1 MTPRPT
7 LSPQG
12 PLALAFALA
21 LGCATAPRPPTGP
34 TALAT
39 GPGGPQSARVDA
51 VPLPAAPGCQSPVL
65 NVSEPAQGPFEIRAR
80 DNPGD
85 IVVTGASDLPAGPAS
100 TQGAWTRAAEARL
113 RAVGLTLAE
122 CLRPLCAPARHRLRL
137 TVNAEGVVSLRPPQ
151 SFPMPTR
158 VGRCL
163 EGTLAAI
170 DLDLPP
176 PRSVPLDFVVQV
188 R

>member
-1 MTPRPT
+1 VR
-7 LSPQG
+7 
-12 PLALAFALA
+12 
-21 LGCATAPRPPTGP
+21 
-34 TALAT
+34 
-39 GPGGPQSARVDA
+39 
-51 VPLPAAPGCQSPVL
+51 
-65 NVSEPAQGPFEIRAR
+65 VSEPTQGPFEIRATA
-80 DNPGD
+80 NPGD
-85 IVVTGASDLPAGPAS
+85 IVVTGASDLPSGPPS
-100 TQGAWTRAAEARL
+100 TQGAWTQSAEARL
-113 RAVGLTLAE
+113 HAVALTLAE

-137 TVNAEGVVSLRPPQ
+137 TVSAEGVVSLRPPQ

-170 DLDLPP
+170 DLDTPP